1 MSRGVAFGPDAVVA
15 KSLGLTRSTH
25 TLVAAVTAAVTANAM
40 IAIQLLTVVG
50 QTAVLA
56 ILFVSVAIATYA
68 VSTDVLA
75 RSSQTMGNL
84 KSIGANKGRLTGVVL
99 FSVITYGAAGTALGS
114 GLGGVFGMALGR
126 FTGIDG
132 SFLAEALAVFVVA
145 AGATGAGAYVGT
157 KTTWRS

>member
-1 MSRGVAFGPDAVVA
+1 MSRGIAFGPDAVVA

-25 TLVAAVTAAVTANAM
+25 TLVAAITTAVTANAM

-56 ILFVSVAIATYA
+56 ILFVSVAFATYA

-75 RSSQTMGNL
+75 RSSQTLGNL
-84 KSIGANKGRLTGVVL
+84 KSIGANRGKLTGVVL
-99 FSVITYGAAGTALGS
+99 FNVTTYGAAGTALGS
-114 GLGGVFGMALGR
+114 ALGGIFGIAFGK
-126 FTGIDG
+126 FTGLDG
-132 SFLAEALAVFVVA
+132 SFLAEALSVFVVA